1 MSTAPKEPK
10 PDLSKLTKNQKKNQK
25 KKLKKKAKRQQE
37 LLELQEQQ
45 LSQLDEGEEAE
56 NHTPRNDDNGGIT
69 PTNTGA
75 NLEVRLHV
83 VYMGVVSVW
92 LGIVAITIL

>member
-1 MSTAPKEPK
+1 MCSCFSHSLSCKCIAVSTAPKEPK

-37 LLELQEQQ
+37 LLQLQEKQ
-45 LSQLDEGEEAE
+45 LSQLDEISDSENGGE
-56 NHTPRNDDNGGIT
+56 NYTPRNEENGVTT

-75 NLEVRLHV
+75 NPEEV
-83 VYMGVVSVW
+83 
-92 LGIVAITIL
+92 